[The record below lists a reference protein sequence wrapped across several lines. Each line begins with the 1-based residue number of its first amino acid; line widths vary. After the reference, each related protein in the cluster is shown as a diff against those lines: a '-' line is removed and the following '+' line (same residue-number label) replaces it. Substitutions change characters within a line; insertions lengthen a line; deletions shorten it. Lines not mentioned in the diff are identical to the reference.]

1 MNYAFTAD
9 LEGQLDKV
17 ATGERNWKELLDSFY
32 GDFKQRLNNAQG
44 DQGMR
49 RNQPVEVPDVHC
61 PECDRPMQIRTGTT
75 GVFLGCSGYNLPPK
89 ERCKGTLNL
98 VPVESLAALSDD
110 DGAETADLMSK
121 KRCLICGTAMDSYV
135 IDGGRKLHICG
146 NNPDCDGYEVE
157 EGEFKI
163 KG

>member
-1 MNYAFTAD
+1 MGEIVTDRLDESFNNLMNYAFTAD

-61 PECDRPMQIRTGTT
+61 LECDRPMQIRTGTT
-75 GVFLGCSGYNLPPK
+75 GVFLGCSGYNLPLK
-89 ERCKGTLNL
+89 NAVR
-98 VPVESLAALSDD
+98 V
-110 DGAETADLMSK
+110 
-121 KRCLICGTAMDSYV
+121 
-135 IDGGRKLHICG
+135 H
-146 NNPDCDGYEVE
+146 
-157 EGEFKI
+157 
-163 KG
+163 

>member
-1 MNYAFTAD
+1 MGEIVTDRLDESFNNLMNYAFTAD

-61 PECDRPMQIRTGTT
+61 LECDRPCR
-75 GVFLGCSGYNLPPK
+75 FAPEPP
-89 ERCKGTLNL
+89 
-98 VPVESLAALSDD
+98 VYSWAAQ
-110 DGAETADLMSK
+110 
-121 KRCLICGTAMDSYV
+121 V
-135 IDGGRKLHICG
+135 ITF
-146 NNPDCDGYEVE
+146 P
-157 EGEFKI
+157 
-163 KG
+163 